1 MKNDIQAI
9 EQNFIDAMGNGVDAT
24 THLSSLF
31 EASIVSHDF
40 RPISNIINALNRI
53 GDASGSR
60 VVRSVF
66 ALIFPDSTVKKT
78 KDGRGVVVGAGF
90 DANGLSLDTA
100 ALDRMRG
107 AVADKL
113 SIREALVKRVK
124 GKVEKP
130 DVVLPKVMATLLKRM
145 MKEGHSQAA
154 CVAALQAAQV

>member
-1 MKNDIQAI
+1 
-9 EQNFIDAMGNGVDAT
+9 
-24 THLSSLF
+24 
-31 EASIVSHDF
+31 
-40 RPISNIINALNRI
+40 
-53 GDASGSR
+53 
-60 VVRSVF
+60 
-66 ALIFPDSTVKKT
+66 
-78 KDGRGVVVGAGF
+78 
-90 DANGLSLDTA
+90 
-100 ALDRMRG
+100 MRG